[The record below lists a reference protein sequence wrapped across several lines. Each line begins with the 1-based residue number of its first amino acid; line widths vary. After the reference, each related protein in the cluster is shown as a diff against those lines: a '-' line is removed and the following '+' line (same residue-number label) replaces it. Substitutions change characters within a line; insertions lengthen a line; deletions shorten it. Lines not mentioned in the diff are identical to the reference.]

1 MDSKEF
7 EMLWYT
13 IIIQEITDL
22 DEKVEAKP
30 GALHDETHISK
41 VIYATT
47 QVTYES
53 IIHFF
58 IKNAHADYVVHSSD
72 YCIY

>member
-1 MDSKEF
+1 MDSKKF

-22 DEKVEAKP
+22 DEKVETKP
-30 GALHDETHISK
+30 RALHNETHISK
-41 VIYATT
+41 VIYATN
-47 QVTYES
+47 QVTNES

-58 IKNAHADYVVHSSD
+58 IKNAHADYIVHSSD
-72 YCIY
+72 YSIY